1 MCSYRSCRV
10 TCCCRRS
17 TPTST
22 VPSSPRRSSA
32 RPNATW
38 STASPTSTPSHCEAA
53 SPRLRSLSHIT
64 PTTKATSP
72 PPRFTVA
79 TALAH
84 GVDLVVSNDRRL
96 RREINALGGPLR
108 AVTGDEFAQQL
119 LADQP
124 DGIDAAIDALV
135 AKRTRRPV
143 TRGELIDQLAG
154 SFPRFAAELRRQ
166 TH

>member
-72 PPRFTVA
+72 PAVATVNRKDRHVAA

-124 DGIDAAIDALV
+124 D
-135 AKRTRRPV
+135 
-143 TRGELIDQLAG
+143 
-154 SFPRFAAELRRQ
+154 
-166 TH
+166 